1 MKPTARPP
9 WVAAFS
15 AAVLSLTAGGCK
27 KDKESLL
34 VVTLSAGT
42 TDASAKNM
50 TSVVLTVSDGMHALS
65 RTFPLTAGTGI
76 PSTSPFVTFGVYI
89 DSDITGGVTVSAK
102 ASQTGSCVGESG
114 SKAAKI
120 VMAGDTSPVTLAMK
134 PDADVCPVDG
144 GAGGATGAAGATGTG
159 GASGGSGSA
168 GQTGSCGP
176 TGSGGRPAIVA
187 APSFSSCVA
196 TSGYD
201 APGTLCDTV
210 NDANDAAIVAL
221 AFSPD
226 GHFLATGGVTDYGD
240 DDHVR
245 IWSFDGTSLTPC
257 GPSISTFGFPYV
269 AFSPDGHTLAVG
281 SAQDFLYL
289 YDVPSFTLK
298 QTIES
303 VGSDFITGVGFTP
316 DSKLV
321 ITAAYDNLGGGD
333 VFIDGVDGT
342 AYTSLALGR
351 DADVLA
357 VSPVASG
364 NSVNFAVTDFN
375 GGVGVYAVTMGSSP
389 TVTSTASVS
398 QNTVDV
404 PVYSAAFS
412 ADGSLLAAGSEE
424 GTVVFWTIS
433 PQGAAQPNG
442 AIITANDA
450 STFMNGLSFSPD
462 GTSIAVAV
470 GGDTTK
476 ANLYGVTNR
485 TLQVGFTAPNFVES
499 IAFAPS
505 QGAVVAGEFAC
516 GQVLLCIH

>member
-1 MKPTARPP
+1 MRARARASSIAVLATVVL
-9 WVAAFS
+9 WLAAF
-15 AAVLSLTAGGCK
+15 GCK

-34 VVTLSAGT
+34 VVTLSAGA
-42 TDASAKNM
+42 TDATAMNM
-50 TSVVLTVSDGMHALS
+50 TSVVLTVSDGTHALS

-120 VMAGDTSPVTLAMK
+120 AMAGDTTPITLAMK

-144 GAGGATGAAGATGTG
+144 GATGAAGATGAG
-159 GASGGSGSA
+159 GSSGGSGSA

-187 APSFSSCVA
+187 APSFSSCVS

-210 NDANDAAIVAL
+210 NDVNNPAIGAV

-226 GHFLATGGVTDYGD
+226 GHFVATGGVNSDD
-240 DDHVR
+240 SDDHVR
-245 IWSFDGTSLTPC
+245 IWTFDGTTLTPC
-257 GPSISTFGFPYV
+257 GPSLSTFGYPYL

-281 SAQDFLYL
+281 SSYDYVYL
-289 YDVPSFTLK
+289 YDVPSWTLLR
-298 QTIES
+298 TLTS
-303 VGSDFITGVGFTP
+303 VGSDFLTGVGFTP
-316 DSKLV
+316 DSKMV
-321 ITAAYDNLGGGD
+321 ITLGFDSLGGGD
-333 VFIDGVDGT
+333 VYIDGVDGT

-351 DADVLA
+351 DADLLA

-364 NSVNFAVTDFN
+364 NSVNFAVTDYN

-412 ADGSLLAAGSEE
+412 ADGSLLAAGSQE

-442 AIITANDA
+442 AIITANDS

-462 GTSIAVAV
+462 GASIAVAV

-476 ANLYGVTNR
+476 ANLYGVTSR
-485 TLQVGFTAPNFVES
+485 TLQAGFTAPNFVES

-505 QGAVVAGEFAC
+505 QGAVVAGEFSC